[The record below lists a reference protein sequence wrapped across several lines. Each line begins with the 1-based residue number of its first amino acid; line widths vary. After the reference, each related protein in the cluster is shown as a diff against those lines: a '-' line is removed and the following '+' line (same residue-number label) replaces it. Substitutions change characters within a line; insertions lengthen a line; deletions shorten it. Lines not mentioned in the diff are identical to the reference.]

1 MPDYEVSFARSA
13 RKELEDLDR
22 GLQGRILNKIEGL
35 GHQPRPS
42 GCVKLTGRDRLWR
55 IRIVDY
61 RVVYDIDDHL
71 RKIDVM
77 VIRHR
82 RDVYRSLH

>member
-1 MPDYEVSFARSA
+1 MPDYEIRFARSA

-22 GLQGRILNKIEGL
+22 GLQGRIIDKIEGL

-42 GCVKLTGRDRLWR
+42 GCVRLTGRNRLWR
-55 IRIVDY
+55 VRIGDY
-61 RVVYDIDDHL
+61 RVVYEIDDDH
-71 RKIDVM
+71 RQVDVM

-82 RDVYRSLH
+82 RDVYRQF